1 MLLARAYDAAGVTDS
16 AVLNYEHY
24 LAIPFAGQLFNPYL
38 DASNVGSSYK
48 RLGELYENK
57 GDRVKAA
64 EYYTKFVRL
73 WKDADP
79 DLQPAVADVKRRL
92 AKLGSEPSSA
102 RPLSGSS

>member
-1 MLLARAYDAAGVTDS
+1 MTPRALQIRQYSTQR
-16 AVLNYEHY
+16 Y
-24 LAIPFAGQLFNPYL
+24 LAIPFAGQLYNPYL
-38 DASNVGSSYK
+38 DASNVGSNYK

-92 AKLGSEPSSA
+92 AKLTGEPCISA
-102 RPLSGSS
+102 SAIRQ